1 MGIKKYRPVSSGR
14 RFMTSLDFSEIT
26 ADQPFKPLTVPLKRR
41 AGRNSQGRVSSL
53 HRGGGH
59 KRLYRII
66 DFKRDKFNIPGKVL
80 SIEYDPNRSSRI
92 ALVGYVDGE
101 KRYIIAPDGLKV
113 GDKITSGDGIDVSN
127 GNALS
132 LKNIPL
138 GTFIHNIELKPSGGG
153 KLARAA
159 GTSAQLLAKEG
170 DYAQIRMGSGE
181 IRLVHLN
188 CMATIGKV
196 SNVEHELIMI
206 GKAGRSRYMGKR
218 PHVRGVAMNPVDH
231 PHGGGEGK
239 APQGNPHP
247 VSPWGWATIG
257 YKTRKNKRTKKFIV
271 KRRRIGY
278 GMD

>member
-92 ALVGYVDGE
+92 ALIGYVDGE

-196 SNVEHELIMI
+196 GNVEHELIMI